1 MSCPPDKSCVQLKL
15 ITVVEVK
22 NDLGVKI
29 NRLQEV
35 YYCILGGQRA
45 LTLTRLPLDG
55 EEGGENEN
63 VRGIRCE

>member
-35 YYCILGGQRA
+35 KTTLELFRILW
-45 LTLTRLPLDG
+45 
-55 EEGGENEN
+55 
-63 VRGIRCE
+63 I